1 MASMTTSRIARFR
14 GKYYDMGTTNKSFL
28 QLAKDLKRLGV
39 KNFYFMLEIKDIT
52 LIGVDPYAVDKAGHT
67 SLTKDQISRIMQE
80 LYRNPW
86 YYLREVARIPDQ
98 GGTSVPYRANRGNI
112 AQAWCIIH
120 GYDSWLCLPRQQGKT
135 ISCIAILV
143 WIYLF
148 GTSNSQAIFLNK
160 DGDNSKANLRRMRD
174 QMELLPEYLQF
185 DSFFDETSGQRTK
198 ATKNATKIENP
209 INKNSVIIK
218 SKATSYDSA
227 LSIARG
233 LTAPILYFD
242 EPEFT
247 NHIKTIVSNS
257 VSTFET
263 AAANARKNKAMFA
276 RIFTCTPG
284 DLSTSPGQQAQSIL
298 DNTVKWTE
306 KMYDWTTEERD
317 AYIIAQGSDCNK
329 IFYIEYH
336 YYQIGKTEE
345 WLANISAKIGDPLT
359 VRREIL
365 LQRLHGNSLSPYPK
379 EDIEYI
385 VQTEH
390 KPISEL
396 WLLDYFKFDIYT
408 ELNPKKPYLAGVD
421 CSSGTNHD
429 NNAITIIDPYTVEPV
444 AEFECSYIGET
455 KFEQLLMEL
464 CKILPKVVLCIE
476 RNNVGDSIIDH
487 LLHSPIRNR
496 LYFDKNQEYMKDTM
510 KENSSVVSMLKKNAE
525 IKTYYGIY
533 TSPNTRNDYFAIL
546 SRHVFEYKEK
556 FITHNII
563 RDLTRLVR
571 LPSGKIAAGLATDEN
586 GEPFHDDSIMSYLI
600 ALYVYYHGSNLS
612 YFGIT
617 PGFNPEEERNQGL
630 RSANEINPMLVP
642 AEVLEHAKKMEELER
657 QQSYEQLMIEA
668 AKKSQEESM
677 MLQKHHLSTNSVIS
691 NTPDEYFNAYDYDN
705 SGSISLDFFDTL
717 NNF

>member
-1 MASMTTSRIARFR
+1 MQPAPSRIARFR
-14 GKYYDMGTTNKSFL
+14 GKYYDMGTSNKSFL
-28 QLAKDLKRLGV
+28 QLAKDLKRLGI

-52 LIGVDPYAVDKAGHT
+52 IVGLDPYAVDKNGHT

-98 GGTSVPYRANRGNI
+98 GGTHVPYRANRGNI
-112 AQAWCIIH
+112 AQAWCIIY

-148 GTSNSQAIFLNK
+148 GTTNSQAIFLNK
-160 DGDNSKANLRRMRD
+160 DGENAKANLRRMRD
-174 QMELLPEYLQF
+174 QMELLPEYLRF
-185 DSFFDETSGQRTK
+185 DSYLDETTGKRTK
-198 ATKNATKIENP
+198 ATENATKIENP

-218 SKATSYDSA
+218 SKATSYDMA

-263 AAANARKNKAMFA
+263 AAANARKNHAMYG

-284 DLSTSPGQQAQSIL
+284 DLSTSAGQQAQSIL
-298 DNTVKWTE
+298 DNTIRWTE
-306 KMYDWTTEERD
+306 KMYDWDTEERNR
-317 AYIIAQGSDCNK
+317 YIEAQGADCNK

-345 WLANISAKIGDPLT
+345 WLKNIAAKIGDPLT

-385 VQTEH
+385 VQTEQ
-390 KPISEL
+390 KPIKEL
-396 WLLDYFKFDIYT
+396 WLLDYFKFDVYT
-408 ELNPKKPYLAGVD
+408 ELNPRKPYLAGID

-476 RNNVGDSIIDH
+476 RNHVGDSVIDH
-487 LLHSPIRNR
+487 LLHSPYRGR
-496 LYFDKNQEYMKDTM
+496 LYFDKHQEYVKDAAMETTTV
-510 KENSSVVSMLKKNAE
+510 ESMLKKNAA

-533 TSPNTRNDYFAIL
+533 TSGQSRDDYFAIL
-546 SRHVFEYKEK
+546 ARHVYEYKDK

-600 ALYVYYHGSNLS
+600 GLYVYYHGSNLS

-617 PGFNPEEERNQGL
+617 PGFNPNEELNTGL
-630 RSANEINPMLVP
+630 RTASEIDPSLVSP
-642 AEVLEHAKKMEELER
+642 ELIEYAKKQEELSAR
-657 QQSYEQLMIEA
+657 KTYEEMMIEA
-668 AKKSQEESM
+668 AQKAQEESVR
-677 MLQKHHLSTNSVIS
+677 LQKSGLSS
-691 NTPDEYFNAYDYDN
+691 NRLIESTPSNYLTDMEYDSSAAIDL
-705 SGSISLDFFDTL
+705 SIFDSL